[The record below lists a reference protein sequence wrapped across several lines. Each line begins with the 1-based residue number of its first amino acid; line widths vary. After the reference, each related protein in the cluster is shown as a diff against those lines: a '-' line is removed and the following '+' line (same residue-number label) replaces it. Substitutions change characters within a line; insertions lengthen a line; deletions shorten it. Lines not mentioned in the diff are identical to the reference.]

1 MEILIPLLIILFILL
16 VIVTLV
22 GHGIWVALAWIF
34 RGGKPKQSVVG
45 LTLSLSSPAQR
56 PCHNCSESLEIQM
69 KFCGVCGAQRLSLV
83 QEAQLHELLGTLR
96 QLERLHQSGA
106 LDAVN
111 FRVLKTRIENER
123 EQMLFP
129 DGRPGTAGQPSL
141 FTPESR
147 SRKTPP
153 GTAKPVEPER
163 PPFISPETTEEQ
175 PPDKEAPGFGAWAKD
190 SDEAKPVS
198 PFPKPPRRPFAEV
211 LAAFM
216 EQSNVRWGE
225 IIGGVLIIGCSTA
238 LVISLWAQI
247 SRVPLMKFLIF
258 TTVTAALFG
267 VGFYTE
273 HHWKLPTTSR
283 GILTIATLLVP
294 LNFLAIA
301 AVSAGAAPPGAL
313 IIGSEIIA
321 PAIFLCLV
329 YFAGRVITPSW
340 PHLLAAG
347 ALGSSAGQLLI
358 RHLAAPDNSANLLIL
373 LGAFPVLCYVVASGW
388 VLKLAL
394 ADGEIDEGEANAIF
408 VTLGTLTFAAVLP
421 FGLLLHK
428 TGSTG
433 MAMMHLAPLVTLG
446 GTPMLATGIVLW
458 RRVRRKELFATRT
471 AGASIAILGT
481 VMTVAGMVLAWP
493 NPASIVPAALF
504 NFAVFTA
511 VAVFLDEPRAHVIAA
526 GCLTLAYVIAF
537 HVMAG
542 HVPWENLRVA
552 SLLRITESVRTGQA
566 LAIPFVSF
574 VLVYEALRRRRK
586 ERDAFSYLLAACAVA
601 DWPRY

>member
-22 GHGIWVALAWIF
+22 GHGIWVALAWCF
-34 RGGKPKQSVVG
+34 REFGGRKTGGPPSASQ
-45 LTLSLSSPAQR
+45 TSPAQR
-56 PCHNCSESLEIQM
+56 PCFTCGESLAIQI

-96 QLERLHQSGA
+96 HLERLHQSGA

-141 FTPESR
+141 FTPEST

-153 GTAKPVEPER
+153 EPVEPER
-163 PPFISPETTEEQ
+163 PPFISPESTEEQ

-190 SDEAKPVS
+190 SDDAKPVS

-225 IIGGVLIIGCSTA
+225 LIGGVLIIGCSTA

-258 TTVTAALFG
+258 TTVTAALFA

-301 AVSAGAAPPGAL
+301 AVSTNTAPQGVL
-313 IIGSEIIA
+313 VIGSEIVA
-321 PAIFLCLV
+321 PALFLCLV
-329 YFAGRVITPSW
+329 YFAGRVITPKW
-340 PHLLAAG
+340 PHLLAAS
-347 ALGSSAGQLLI
+347 ALGSSVGQLLI
-358 RHLAAPDNSANLLIL
+358 RH
-373 LGAFPVLCYVVASGW
+373 
-388 VLKLAL
+388 
-394 ADGEIDEGEANAIF
+394 
-408 VTLGTLTFAAVLP
+408 
-421 FGLLLHK
+421 
-428 TGSTG
+428 
-433 MAMMHLAPLVTLG
+433 
-446 GTPMLATGIVLW
+446 
-458 RRVRRKELFATRT
+458 FATPEIS
-471 AGASIAILGT
+471 GI
-481 VMTVAGMVLAWP
+481 
-493 NPASIVPAALF
+493 
-504 NFAVFTA
+504 
-511 VAVFLDEPRAHVIAA
+511 
-526 GCLTLAYVIAF
+526 
-537 HVMAG
+537 
-542 HVPWENLRVA
+542 
-552 SLLRITESVRTGQA
+552 
-566 LAIPFVSF
+566 
-574 VLVYEALRRRRK
+574 
-586 ERDAFSYLLAACAVA
+586 
-601 DWPRY
+601 